1 MEQQQ
6 KILQQKKNIEKAFIF
21 EAVSDL
27 ETNRPNILS
36 IEADNPDSPSGIQKI
51 ENKNNEQKISDST
64 YNLMKK
70 L

>member
-1 MEQQQ
+1 M
-6 KILQQKKNIEKAFIF
+6 
-21 EAVSDL
+21 
-27 ETNRPNILS
+27 S
-36 IEADNPDSPSGIQKI
+36 IEADNADLPSGIQKI